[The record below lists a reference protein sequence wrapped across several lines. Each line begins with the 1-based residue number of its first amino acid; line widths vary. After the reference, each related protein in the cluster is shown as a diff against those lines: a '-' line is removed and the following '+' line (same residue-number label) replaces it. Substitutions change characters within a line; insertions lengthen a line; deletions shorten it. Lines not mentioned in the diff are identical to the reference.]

1 MSNLDVLSYCNSL
14 FELNSHAFFPFSVP
28 TQKNGW
34 DCGVFVC
41 RYAFALYSMR
51 DRDITFGDAKKDQ
64 YGIPLE
70 RAITESDAFQFDGS
84 DIVRIRK
91 ELDFLIN
98 KLSEIYKRWKD
109 ANGIADEDADAE
121 ADDAVEMWI
130 ANNDEAD
137 EEADKDAV
145 DDAENA

>member
-1 MSNLDVLSYCNSL
+1 MIPLCQSTTQRVSNLDILSYCNSL

-91 ELDFLIN
+91 NLDMLIDR
-98 KLSEIYKRWKD
+98 LSIIYKRVRRTTTSQMTRRTT
-109 ANGIADEDADAE
+109 ADNDAD
-121 ADDAVEMWI
+121 DDV
-130 ANNDEAD
+130 
-137 EEADKDAV
+137 
-145 DDAENA
+145 ENA